1 MKKAS
6 FKLLA
11 AMAVAAC
18 MSVTPLLAKEATI
31 TLIHTNDTHG
41 NVKDDGKSVI
51 GFAKLATYAK
61 EAKANENAIIVDAG
75 DMFQGMPFANLE
87 NGQSVI
93 KLANAVGYD
102 AMTVGNHE
110 FDFGS
115 ANFFN
120 IVKQL
125 NFPVIASNLVT
136 DDGKAALESYIVKEV
151 DGVKVGIF
159 GMATEETAF
168 KTHPNNVAGYK
179 FTDMIAA
186 AEKNVKT
193 LREKEGVDV
202 VIMVAHLGLDEG
214 DYTSDLVAKAVEG
227 IDVIVDGHS
236 HTKLENGR
244 LVNNTLIVSTGDKL
258 GNVGRVEIVVEDGK
272 VENKTAKL
280 LTYNDF
286 ADVTPDAEVVAEI
299 EKVEAAQAELLNRV
313 VGKTNVKL
321 VGDRSVVRTGET
333 NLGQLATD
341 AMLDLTGADVALTN
355 GGGIRASIEA
365 GDITHNDMVT
375 VFPFGN
381 TVMVKEISGSDLK
394 AALEH
399 GVSEYPN
406 EKGAFPHTAGMT
418 FTVNAYKEAGN
429 RISDLKVNGVAVEA
443 NKMYTFAT
451 NDFVAAGGDD
461 YTMLA
466 KYPIKAE
473 YNTLMDTLLAYV
485 EKLGTV
491 EGKFSPRM
499 TVVTEAPASETV
511 VVDKVE
517 TGKEVALRNY
527 LQQQEFEV
535 KYANKQIVATK
546 ADMTITFT
554 VGQTGF
560 TAKDAKNSV
569 NGKLSTAV
577 ILKDNKAYVNTA
589 DVAKILAD
597 LAA

>member
-577 ILKDNKAYVNTA
+577 TLKDNKAYVNTA